1 MSYRISPDAV
11 VPLLARCLVT
21 HGSMEAIQN
30 YITEYSQKGLGDAT
44 VIPEFIATYEISKV
58 RDSATLIA
66 QAQTMADEVIEK
78 TRAESVGP
86 REKELHEALL
96 RMKKVDPSV
105 PTSISKIPG
114 FPFADFE
121 KMREA
126 IRARRFALAKFSFH
140 QDLDILGVVS
150 PGSQTLHTVLTYL
163 GSVKAPG

>member
-1 MSYRISPDAV
+1 MRASIPSPNKAPLLDRHEPHNFHINHESLTRRQGSDVSQERRMSYRISPDAV

-21 HGSMEAIQN
+21 HGSMEYIQN

-44 VIPEFIATYEISKV
+44 VIPEFIATYEISKI

-66 QAQTMADEVIEK
+66 QAQAMADEAIET

-105 PTSISKIPG
+105 PPRYRRSPG
-114 FPFADFE
+114 FHLP
-121 KMREA
+121 
-126 IRARRFALAKFSFH
+126 ISRR
-140 QDLDILGVVS
+140 
-150 PGSQTLHTVLTYL
+150 
-163 GSVKAPG
+163 